1 MIYKIKVVPKHEREA
16 QIALGCANPIE
27 RSAFHEYQSSTQQL
41 PVVRLPIE
49 LPIYR
54 IANGR
59 TRTAQLHYIRSH
71 NLSADFFS
79 AGQENQE
86 TQQAQ
91 HDILD
96 IFSKEG
102 TASIMP
108 IATVLAEGRQT
119 DPILITTSGVVV
131 NGNRRLAAMR
141 ELYATGDVAA
151 QTYSHV
157 NCKVLPAAI
166 TNKEI
171 KEIEIRLQMQP
182 ETKLPYTWVNEGLTI
197 KDLMLSGFT
206 KDEIARDMR
215 KQPKDVD
222 VALQAL
228 SHAEIYLKDWKRE
241 PEEYDHVEGAEQLFG
256 DMARLLKDKT
266 GEELELSRRIA
277 FTIQDN
283 SKKLRDRVYAFNFS
297 FGKKSAD
304 VAEALATRL
313 GVDMTSVPADSDQS
327 EDALDI
333 DIEDDSEGSSYKPLI
348 DLFDDASRRD
358 EIAEELIAVCES
370 IKSAEQDEKRGQA
383 ALKAAR
389 DANTK
394 LLEIDISTAG
404 ITGTHT
410 AISAQLDSVI
420 SRATKLKGEITDRR
434 SRHNRNILRL
444 A

>member
-1 MIYKIKVVPKHEREA
+1 MIFKIKVVPKHERES
-16 QIALGCANPIE
+16 QIALASASPIE
-27 RSAFHEYQSSTQQL
+27 RSAFYEYQSSTQQL

-59 TRTAQLHYIRSH
+59 TRTAQLQYVRSH

-91 HDILD
+91 HEILD
-96 IFSKEG
+96 VFANEG

-141 ELYATGDVAA
+141 ELYASGEAA
-151 QTYSHV
+151 TQTYSHV

-171 KEIEIRLQMQP
+171 KEIEVRLQMQP

-206 KDEIARDMR
+206 RDEIARDMR

-222 VALQAL
+222 IALQAL
-228 SHAEIYLKDWKRE
+228 THAEIYLKDWKRE

-256 DMARLLKDKT
+256 DMARLLKDKS
-266 GEELELSRRIA
+266 GDELELSRRIA

-283 SKKLRDRVYAFNFS
+283 SKKLRDRAYAFNFS
-297 FGKKSAD
+297 FGKKSGD

-313 GVDMTSVPADSDQS
+313 GVDMTSVPDTSDQTGG
-327 EDALDI
+327 ALDI

-348 DLFDDASRRD
+348 ELFDDATRRD
-358 EIAEELIAVCES
+358 EVAEELIAVCES

-394 LLEIDISTAG
+394 LLEIDISTADP
-404 ITGTHT
+404 GTHS

-420 SRATKLKGEITDRR
+420 TRATKLKGEIANAGSPTTAP
-434 SRHNRNILRL
+434 SPS
-444 A
+444 